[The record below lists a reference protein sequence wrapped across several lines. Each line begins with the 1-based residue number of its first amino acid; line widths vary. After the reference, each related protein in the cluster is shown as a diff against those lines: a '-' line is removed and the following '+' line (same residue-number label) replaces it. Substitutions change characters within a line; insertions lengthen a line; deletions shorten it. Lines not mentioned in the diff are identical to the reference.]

1 MLNIRY
7 TKSKGI
13 KTKKNHIILFANVEG
28 KAESRLIEKAIKKAA
43 REIRKT
49 LAAGRLS
56 RFTSIVEIVAYRGLI
71 STDSGGGPCKW
82 SIAQKERR

>member
-28 KAESRLIEKAIKKAA
+28 KAESHLIEKAIKKAA

-49 LAAGRLS
+49 TGSGASFEIYINSRNSSIQMTHFYRLGRRAL
-56 RFTSIVEIVAYRGLI
+56 
-71 STDSGGGPCKW
+71 
-82 SIAQKERR
+82 